1 MNKKWSFI
9 FLGVL
14 VLGLLAACSPG
25 AAPAS
30 SDNMRSMSV
39 SGIGRVTVIPDL
51 ATINLGVRTEAE
63 AVTEALEG
71 NTAQANAIAKVL
83 KEMGVAEEDIQ
94 TSNFNV
100 YPTERY
106 DPMTGQIEGRYFVV
120 ENTVNVKV
128 RDLSQLGSI
137 LSAVVEAGANSIYGI
152 NFSVEDRQ
160 AAIAE
165 ARQLAIEDA
174 QAKAEAIAGE
184 AGVTLGEI
192 VNISVS
198 SGDSPQNFY
207 DEKGGAFAEADVPI
221 AAGTLAITMQA
232 HLTYEIQ

>member
-1 MNKKWSFI
+1 
-9 FLGVL
+9 
-14 VLGLLAACSPG
+14 
-25 AAPAS
+25 
-30 SDNMRSMSV
+30 
-39 SGIGRVTVIPDL
+39 
-51 ATINLGVRTEAE
+51 
-63 AVTEALEG
+63 
-71 NTAQANAIAKVL
+71 
-83 KEMGVAEEDIQ
+83 
-94 TSNFNV
+94 
-100 YPTERY
+100 
-106 DPMTGQIEGRYFVV
+106 
-120 ENTVNVKV
+120 VKV
-128 RDLSQLGSI
+128 RDLSQLGSV